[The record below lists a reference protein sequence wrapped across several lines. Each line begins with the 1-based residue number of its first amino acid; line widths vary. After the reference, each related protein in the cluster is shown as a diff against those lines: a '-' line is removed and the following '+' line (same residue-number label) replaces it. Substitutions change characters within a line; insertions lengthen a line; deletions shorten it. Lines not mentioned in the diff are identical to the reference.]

1 MLTLPTN
8 YSSALGQNIKEN
20 YLVQI
25 YDDQGNAR
33 DYLSVSSTTVDSI
46 DYSGV
51 ITNIPNIRE
60 SIDLNKSTSSLANI
74 SISCANDDLDGLLYS
89 TRTRLNR
96 DVKIYSQLNNEAD
109 LADCLLV
116 FKGILRAVQSSEN
129 KITLQISA
137 KRPFENIQIPQKES
151 FNGNFVP
158 VVFGDYSSH
167 SFGSSL
173 LGVRL
178 QTDTINCHPVPV
190 DTIQGGRII
199 TLAHEDDSSTVT
211 NGYLHVVEK
220 NLFRTTGSENLAKAG
235 GTLLNNE
242 TSTELE
248 AQDGTTIYGRSAQLN
263 LRRSFISNC
272 SSSDDQ
278 AWGDFLD
285 DDITFSADYQLTTT
299 NQLTLNLAIDK
310 IGSILHTPESALF
323 TLEFSNVNITIA
335 DFSSY
340 RVLYN
345 VYWGSDS
352 SAGVTNFVAANRL
365 APDDNVINIAD
376 ITTYFITNQVLN
388 ENTITNDADNTGNLP
403 SKIDIVFEFN
413 RSGSGSTSFDIDF
426 DVKATFGC
434 TTQLDESQ
442 TNVQSTTEIVDNIG
456 ELYSGQDGHTLSG
469 ESTIIKYPIEAH
481 RYLCETFMPSEF
493 TSSRPSSYTNIR
505 SHFLPHGNSHYYV
518 NKKIKLEDALEKL
531 QHFGGFIM
539 RYKND
544 GTFDYT
550 SPSFLPTTTTS
561 SATSPYLINI
571 GTLQTTGGSGISAS
585 DTSFGIDIT
594 HGSEDISN
602 GDIIAISNV
611 LGYEFIKVFLSDT
624 AIPGADRYLAQC
636 ERLLLPSNCQF
647 SFAYSENTTIYKV
660 KLPHSKLQ
668 DNDFTNLQLS
678 HLPLNDI
685 STKFKILYHK
695 DPSSTNKYLELK
707 EFDNSE
713 NRTKYN
719 IGTENVKEVK
729 NEIDVKGDLSD
740 FYYHH
745 YGNLTSSPRLKV
757 SFELLNPSFYSLEVG
772 DIIQFDGSNTTQ
784 KPFGL
789 LNKGYTA
796 TSAWERLYFVVT
808 STSRTIGKMSV
819 SAHEI
824 Y

>member
-151 FNGNFVP
+151 VNGNLVP

-263 LRRSFISNC
+263 LRRSFVSNC

-285 DDITFSADYQLTTT
+285 DDITFSADYQFTTT

-323 TLEFSNVNITIA
+323 TLEFSNVNINIA

-376 ITTYFITNQVLN
+376 ITTYFITNQVFN

-469 ESTIIKYPIEAH
+469 ESTVIKYPIEAH

-636 ERLLLPSNCQF
+636 ERLLLPSNCQV